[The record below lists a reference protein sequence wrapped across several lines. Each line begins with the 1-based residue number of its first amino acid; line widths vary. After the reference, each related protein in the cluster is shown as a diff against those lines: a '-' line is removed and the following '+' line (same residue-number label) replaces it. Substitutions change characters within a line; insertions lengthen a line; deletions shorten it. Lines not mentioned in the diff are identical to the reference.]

1 MGLRCGDW
9 DWASTIHRDHNKDF
23 ILSFNQFSFIITINM
38 LLFIILISLVVI
50 PFSYFLYK
58 IDDIRID
65 NMDLLSYAISK
76 IPVGDTYPSNPV
88 EKIKS
93 ARVTRLKA
101 QGIIIEPLFY
111 FKDPALRKVQFED
124 IIIPAGDNQSINVRL
139 YNHDNASHASRRKK
153 KVLVYYHGGGWIIG
167 SAKENHILTAQIAK
181 ESEYLVVSVDYRLA
195 PEHVFPAAVNDAYA
209 GLEWV
214 IEHIGEYGGDPSF
227 IILSGES
234 AGGNLAAAVTSRH
247 LINHAR
253 KHCAVHD
260 EKDLIEGN
268 TGLRECLTSSDRL
281 RVVRGLW
288 LIYPPLTETSFSQ
301 EALRYD
307 KVSNMLSTDKMEW
320 LRRIYQGG
328 ANETNLELRRNYS
341 FSPIRTPD
349 IILSQYPPT
358 LFTLAKHDVLTAE
371 SEEMAAK
378 LRSFGRSATV
388 SIYNST
394 VHGFVTG
401 HISLGGKAVKEF
413 IQYSENNFT

>member
-1 MGLRCGDW
+1 
-9 DWASTIHRDHNKDF
+9 
-23 ILSFNQFSFIITINM
+23 
-38 LLFIILISLVVI
+38 
-50 PFSYFLYK
+50 
-58 IDDIRID
+58 
-65 NMDLLSYAISK
+65 MDLLSYAISK
-76 IPVGDTYPSNPV
+76 IPVGDTYPPNPV

-93 ARVTRLKA
+93 ARITRLKA

-111 FKDPALRKVQFED
+111 FKDPALKKVQFED
-124 IIIPAGDNQSINVRL
+124 ILIPTGDDQATINVRL
-139 YNHDNASHASRRKK
+139 YNHNATSHASQEKK
-153 KVLVYYHGGGWIIG
+153 KVLIFYHGGGWIIG

-247 LINHAR
+247 LINHAKR
-253 KHCAVHD
+253 HCAVDD
-260 EKDLIEGN
+260 EKDLIESN
-268 TGLRECLTSSDRL
+268 TGLRECLATSERFHGI
-281 RVVRGLW
+281 RGLW

-307 KVSNMLSTDKMEW
+307 KVNNMLSTDKMEW

-328 ANETNLELRRNYS
+328 ANETNLELRRHYS

-378 LRSFGRSATV
+378 LRSLGRSATV

-413 IQYSENNFT
+413 IQYSANTFT

>member
-1 MGLRCGDW
+1 MNPLE
-9 DWASTIHRDHNKDF
+9 A
-23 ILSFNQFSFIITINM
+23 
-38 LLFIILISLVVI
+38 
-50 PFSYFLYK
+50 
-58 IDDIRID
+58 IR
-65 NMDLLSYAISK
+65 
-76 IPVGDTYPSNPV
+76 
-88 EKIKS
+88 S
-93 ARVTRLKA
+93 ARVARAA
-101 QGIIIEPLFY
+101 QHYYIVEPLIY
-111 FKDPALRKVQFED
+111 FKDPALKKVQFED
-124 IIIPAGDNQSINVRL
+124 ILIPTGDDQATINVRL
-139 YNHDNASHASRRKK
+139 YNHNAASHASQEKK
-153 KVLVYYHGGGWIIG
+153 KVLIFYHGGGWIIG

-247 LINHAR
+247 LINHAKR
-253 KHCAVHD
+253 HCAVDD
-260 EKDLIEGN
+260 EKDLIESN
-268 TGLRECLTSSDRL
+268 TGLRECLAKSERFHGI
-281 RVVRGLW
+281 RGLW

-307 KVSNMLSTDKMEW
+307 KVNNMLSTDKIEW
-320 LRRIYQGG
+320 MRRIYQGG
-328 ANETNLELRRNYS
+328 ANETNLELRRHYS

-378 LRSFGRSATV
+378 LRSVGRSATV

-413 IQYSENNFT
+413 IQYSEKNIERR